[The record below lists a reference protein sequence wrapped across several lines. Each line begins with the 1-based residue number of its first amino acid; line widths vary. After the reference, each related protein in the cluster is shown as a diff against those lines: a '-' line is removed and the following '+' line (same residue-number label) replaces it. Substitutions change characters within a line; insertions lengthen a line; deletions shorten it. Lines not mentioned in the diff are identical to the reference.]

1 MGSSD
6 GGMQLLLIRILA
18 IAFAA
23 AALVAM
29 PAQASNGTGGTA
41 PPSSSKPPKH
51 RSPTPPSTG
60 AHRLPISGPFSY
72 GDGFGVDRPGHMH
85 QGIDLLAPKGTPI
98 LAPRS
103 GTVTKVAYQA
113 GGAGYYVVLSGTG
126 EVYDYVFMHMIK
138 GSVLVTQGETV
149 KIGQQI
155 GNLGSTGASSGPHLH
170 FEIWDGP
177 WAAKGKPVDP
187 RPFLNK
193 WSKSTT

>member
-1 MGSSD
+1 
-6 GGMQLLLIRILA
+6 MQPLPIRILA

-29 PAQASNGTGGTA
+29 PAEASNGTGGTA

-51 RSPTPPSTG
+51 RTPTPPSATG
-60 AHRLPISGPFSY
+60 THRLPISGSFTY

-98 LAPRS
+98 LAPRA

-113 GGAGYYVVLSGTG
+113 GGAGYYVVLSGSG
-126 EVYDYVFMHMIK
+126 EDYDYVFMHMIK
-138 GSVLVTQGETV
+138 GSVLVSQGQTI

-170 FEIWDGP
+170 FEIWKGV
-177 WAAKGKPVDP
+177 WATGGKPVDP

-193 WSKSTT
+193 WSRPTT